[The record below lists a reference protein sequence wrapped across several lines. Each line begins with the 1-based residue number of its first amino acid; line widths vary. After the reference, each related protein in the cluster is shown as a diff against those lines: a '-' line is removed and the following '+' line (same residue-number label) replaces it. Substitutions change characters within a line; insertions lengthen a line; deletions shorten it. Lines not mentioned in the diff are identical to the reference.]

1 MPTSSFLHHRRG
13 TTMLLLGAP
22 AATQPEPFSPISL
35 DKPAVSAV
43 LETQHESFVL
53 SCVNFEEERACSGC
67 TILKLSYNDDE
78 CKWSDNAVLSM
89 VIESPKMHA
98 NCLFA
103 CRRNT
108 PPSHIHF
115 KNAKYVTRTCFQ
127 QLLA

>member
-1 MPTSSFLHHRRG
+1 
-13 TTMLLLGAP
+13 MLLLGAP

-103 CRRNT
+103 CRNT
-108 PPSHIHF
+108 PPSRTHF
-115 KNAKYVTRTCFQ
+115 KNAKYITRPVSQ
-127 QLLA
+127 QLFA